1 MSRSRR
7 YALSGIVVVLAVA
20 AAAILRDVLAT
31 VFLAVTVAAV
41 CAPLYRRLVA
51 RGVPEWWASAVTTT
65 VAFSAVVAVFAP
77 LVAVLYRRRD
87 QLLGLIR
94 DLPSSVTF
102 EVFGF
107 RRVVHATEV
116 RDTLVGFVGDAAVDV
131 LGATPVLTIKLA
143 LFAFV
148 VFGLLLGQ
156 DRAYSAV
163 VVTVPTAYRDIV
175 RALHARARSTLFAIY
190 VLQAA
195 TAAGTFAIAAA
206 VFALLGYSGALTLA
220 VVAGILQFLPVVGPS
235 VLIGLLV
242 VYELAAGDP
251 AAAALV
257 GLFGAVF
264 IGYLPDVLIRARL
277 ARRSADMS
285 STLYFTGFTG
295 GLLTLGPIG
304 IIAGPLAVALLVEGM
319 ELLSEE
325 TGAHR
330 QSTLSDAGE
339 SDGSVAPATAAP
351 GQPRSPE
358 PPTDSEIEAVGPDG
372 DPAGSRDDFG
382 PSDGAPP
389 DAE

>member
-7 YALSGIVVVLAVA
+7 YALSGIVIVLAAVA
-20 AAAILRDVLAT
+20 AVILRDVLAT

-77 LVAVLYRRRD
+77 LVGVLYRRRE
-87 QLLGLIR
+87 QLIGLIQ

-102 EVFGF
+102 DVLGF
-107 RRVVHATEV
+107 QRVVRATEV
-116 RDTLVGFVGDAAVDV
+116 RDALVGYVGDAAVNV
-131 LGATPVLTIKLA
+131 LGATPVLGIKLA

-163 VVTVPTAYRDIV
+163 VGTVPPEYRGV
-175 RALHARARSTLFAIY
+175 VEALHARGRSILFAIY

-195 TAAGTFAIAAA
+195 TAAGTFVIAAA
-206 VFALLGYSGALTLA
+206 VFALLGYSGVLTLA
-220 VVAGILQFLPVVGPS
+220 AVAGILQFLPVVGPS
-235 VLIGLLV
+235 VLIALLV
-242 VYELAAGDP
+242 IFELAAGDV
-251 AAAALV
+251 AAAVLV

-277 ARRSADMS
+277 ARRSADMP

-295 GLLTLGPIG
+295 GLLSLGPIG

-325 TGAHR
+325 TGVHR
-330 QSTLSDAGE
+330 QSTLSDADA
-339 SDGSVAPATAAP
+339 SAGSSAP
-351 GQPRSPE
+351 GGATS
-358 PPTDSEIEAVGPDG
+358 SEE
-372 DPAGSRDDFG
+372 
-382 PSDGAPP
+382 GASPP
-389 DAE
+389 DANAGDAFGSEGNSPPSDSDSA